1 MESIYS
7 GFYKLSIEDRI
18 KFVKEFSNL
27 TDEDVND
34 FKNELALSEEKK
46 DRMIENVIG
55 GIQIPIGLAV
65 NFLVN
70 GKDYVVPMATEE
82 PSVVAAASHAAKL
95 SREAG
100 GIFTSNSGSIM
111 MAQVQLGNVKDPYG
125 AKHKLYENKERIL
138 ELANEQ
144 DPILVKLGGGARDIE
159 VRVLDDIVVMHLVV
173 DVKDAMGANA
183 VNTMAEALAPLIEEI
198 TDSEV
203 RLRILTNYA
212 DKRIVRAR
220 TVVKKEVLGGEEIV
234 DKIVNASNFA
244 SKDSYRAATHNK
256 GIMNGI
262 TAVVL
267 ATGND
272 TRAIEAGAHA
282 YASKTG
288 RYTTLSKWEKDING
302 DLVGTLELPMAVGLV
317 GGATTTHPTSKACV
331 KILGVKTAL
340 ELAEIICATG
350 LAQNLAAV
358 KVLATEGV
366 QRGHMA
372 LHSKNIAINAGA
384 KGDEIDKVSEIMV
397 KEKKVRIDF
406 AKEILEELR
415 G

>member
-384 KGDEIDKVSEIMV
+384 KGDEVDKVSEIMV
-397 KEKKVRIDF
+397 KEKKVRVDF